1 MSAPQLGNK
10 PLILIAV
17 CTRDLAV
24 FKANCARGIA
34 RLSLPLGYRYELLLV
49 ENQSESSGD
58 PCLSGIDIRVHY
70 FLERQ
75 LGLSAAR
82 NRVFTEAQKCNADWL
97 ALLDDDVVPMDS
109 WLEEYVRAIQ
119 SMPDVRLLY
128 GQIWYQFPNGYSLAI
143 ERDADSFEAIIEK
156 PVRFGGGNLLIHESL
171 YSVNGIRFDPR
182 FDACG
187 GEDID
192 LRHQAVACGVLLAPV
207 PRAVIQET
215 ISTRRATLLSGFHR
229 KLDQGVA
236 GFIML
241 KKYTPPLAVTVG
253 LLAQLSLRF
262 IRLLGD
268 WWRALQAHFLL
279 LEERDK
285 LLDTALAS
293 SAVFIGLIM
302 GMCGYRGS
310 YYARKD

>member
-24 FKANCARGIA
+24 FEANCARGIA
-34 RLSLPLGYRYELLLV
+34 QLSLPLGYRYELLLV
-49 ENQSESSGD
+49 ENRSASSGP

-128 GQIWYQFPNGYSLAI
+128 GQYWYQFPNGYSLAI
-143 ERDADSFEAIIEK
+143 ERDSDSFEAIIKK

-182 FDACG
+182 FDWCG
-187 GEDID
+187 GEDTD
-192 LRHQAVACGVLLAPV
+192 LRHQAVECGVLAVPV

-215 ISTRRATLLSGFHR
+215 ITNRRATLISGFHR

>member
-1 MSAPQLGNK
+1 
-10 PLILIAV
+10 
-17 CTRDLAV
+17 
-24 FKANCARGIA
+24 
-34 RLSLPLGYRYELLLV
+34 LLLV
-49 ENQSESSGD
+49 ENRSESSGD